1 MIYLFIR
8 VIFKGSRFIKIVW
21 FMFEE
26 CNYGFFGQNCASQCF
41 NTCKGC
47 NNVDGACDRGCYP
60 GWQGNNCGDCNYYY
74 IY

>member
-1 MIYLFIR
+1 
-8 VIFKGSRFIKIVW
+8 
-21 FMFEE
+21 MFEE
-26 CNYGFFGQNCASQCF
+26 CNYGFFGQDCASQCF